1 MTVTNMRK
9 IISAAVLAPIT
20 PAFGADIEPKAA
32 VDCFLS
38 ICLPAME
45 DLANVSK
52 MGPKSCHAS
61 SCAHRPEDWCK
72 V

>member
-1 MTVTNMRK
+1 MMVTHMRK
-9 IISAAVLAPIT
+9 IISAAALAAIA

-32 VDCFLS
+32 VNSFLS

-45 DLANVSK
+45 DLANFSK